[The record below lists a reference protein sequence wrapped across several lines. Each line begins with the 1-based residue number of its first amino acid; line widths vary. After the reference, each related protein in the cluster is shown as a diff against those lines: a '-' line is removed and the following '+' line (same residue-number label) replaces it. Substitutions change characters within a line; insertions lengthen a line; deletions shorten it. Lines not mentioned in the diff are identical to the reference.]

1 MLRNSSEMKCAV
13 ALAMAASALPSPA
26 SAADKVKISA
36 LTDLA
41 FGSLSTS
48 TDTTVSENLCANS
61 STNGYT
67 VTATGNGT
75 ASAFTLAGPSFNL
88 PYEVRWAGTPSATS
102 GTALTA
108 GTASPGFTHPSNLQQ
123 SCGGGGPASSATL
136 LVTIRAAALGSA
148 RAGSYS
154 GLLTISIAPL

>member
-1 MLRNSSEMKCAV
+1 
-13 ALAMAASALPSPA
+13 LAIAASALSSPA
-26 SAADKVKISA
+26 SAADKAKVSV

-41 FGSLSTS
+41 FGALSTS
-48 TDTTVSENLCANS
+48 TDTTVSENLCAYS

-67 VTATGNGT
+67 VTAAGNGT
-75 ASAFTLAGPSFNL
+75 ASAFTLTGPSFAL

-102 GTALTA
+102 GTSLTA
-108 GTASPGFTHPSNLQQ
+108 GTASSGFTHPSSLQQ

-136 LVTIRAAALGSA
+136 LVTIRATSLGSA